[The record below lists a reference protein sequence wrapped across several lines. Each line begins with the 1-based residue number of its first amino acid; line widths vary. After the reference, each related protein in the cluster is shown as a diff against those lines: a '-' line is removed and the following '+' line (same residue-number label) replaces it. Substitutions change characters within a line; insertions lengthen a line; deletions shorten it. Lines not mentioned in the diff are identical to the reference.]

1 MVGSYL
7 WSRLAAQLRS
17 AVPVVL
23 YLLAVQVLLL
33 GVPVRNGLGVAAGI
47 GMVVVG
53 LAAFLEGL
61 MLAIMPVGELCGLNL
76 PRRVPLPGILAVVF
90 LIGLLATAAEPSI
103 VVLQRIGESVMPWD
117 APLLFVLLGRRSLLL
132 VLAIGVGVG
141 IAFTL
146 GMLRA
151 LRQWPLKP
159 VLLVS
164 VCVTVAATI
173 AAGREPNL
181 ARLCGLAW
189 DAGGI
194 TTSDVTVPLMLALGV
209 GLARMAGRDEDEA
222 SGFGSVAMASLVPI
236 LTVLALGA
244 LLLPTVPRPM
254 SRAEFL
260 AGDQTVFVRQL
271 FGDRQ
276 AFDGW
281 AAEHLSPHELA
292 ALSEG
297 EEAAPF
303 GDAAGRSAPI
313 EDAAEPAVPAA
324 PAERSERSAPSV
336 GALFLETAVL
346 AARAVVPLALFLV
359 LIVRVVLRRR
369 LPWPDE
375 TLLGVLLCLAGMTL
389 FTAGL
394 ELGLLRMGEQ
404 SGESLPTLFQG
415 AERIEDAVTI
425 RGFDPSVVF
434 ESVAADG
441 SRERFFLLAGPDGPT
456 PVPFVAD
463 RWDAATGT
471 YLHVPRSGPRIPGA
485 GGWIALL
492 LVGLGL
498 GFTTTL
504 MEPSVAALGITMENI
519 TVGVFTRGRFV
530 AIVSGGVGLGT
541 LAGFAMLTSGVP
553 LIWILVPLYAAI
565 LGLTMASSEL
575 FAGMAWD
582 AGGATTASITVP
594 LVLSIGAGLGGRV
607 GAAEHFG
614 ILALASGF
622 PIITVLLA
630 GLSVNRGR
638 HQGEERRR

>member
-76 PRRVPLPGILAVVF
+76 PRRVHLPGILVVVF

-117 APLLFVLLGRRSLLL
+117 APLLFALLGRHSLLL
-132 VLAIGVGVG
+132 ILAIGAGVG

-151 LRQWPLKP
+151 LRRWPLKP

-164 VCVTVAATI
+164 VCVTIAATI

-181 ARLCGLAW
+181 ARLYGLAW

-209 GLARMAGRDEDEA
+209 GLARMSGRDEDEA

-244 LLLPTVPRPM
+244 LLLPMVPKPM
-254 SRAEFL
+254 SRAEFFS
-260 AGDQTVFVRQL
+260 GDRTVFVRQL
-271 FGDRQ
+271 FDDRE
-276 AFDGW
+276 AFERW
-281 AAEHLSPHELA
+281 AAEHLSPQELA

-297 EEAAPF
+297 EEGVP
-303 GDAAGRSAPI
+303 R
-313 EDAAEPAVPAA
+313 EDAAELADVSP
-324 PAERSERSAPSV
+324 PSV
-336 GALFLETAVL
+336 GTVFLETAVV
-346 AARAVVPLALFLV
+346 AVRAVVPLALFLV

-375 TLLGVLLCLAGMTL
+375 TLLGVLLCFAGMTL

-404 SGESLPTLFQG
+404 SGESLPKLFQSS
-415 AERIEDAVTI
+415 ERIEDAVTI
-425 RGFDPSVVF
+425 KGFDPSVVF
-434 ESVAADG
+434 ESIAADG
-441 SRERFFLLAGPDGPT
+441 SRDRFFLFAGPDGPT
-456 PVPFVAD
+456 PVPFVAE
-463 RWDAATGT
+463 RWDAAAGT
-471 YLHVPRSGPRIPGA
+471 YLHVPRSGPRISGV

-504 MEPSVAALGITMENI
+504 MEPAVAALGITMENI
-519 TVGVFTRGRFV
+519 TVGVFPRGRFV
-530 AIVSGGVGLGT
+530 TIVSGGVGMGT
-541 LAGFAMLTSGVP
+541 LAGFAMLTSGIP

-565 LGLTMASSEL
+565 LGLTMASSDL

-594 LVLSIGAGLGGRV
+594 LVLSIGAGLGRRV

-614 ILALASGF
+614 ILALASAF

-630 GLSVNRGR
+630 GLSVNWGR
-638 HQGEERRR
+638 RQGGERRQ